1 MGLNKRTQKGCT
13 SHPQLDRIC
22 FGFDFPRHCENSKSA
37 FHRTDIMLLQD
48 QRKSGKGV
56 REAIAMANQAFHL
69 ELNVSSL
76 DFLWALDLDC
86 SLYTMADIN
95 WIIF

>member
-1 MGLNKRTQKGCT
+1 MM
-13 SHPQLDRIC
+13 
-22 FGFDFPRHCENSKSA
+22 F
-37 FHRTDIMLLQD
+37 LQD

-76 DFLWALDLDC
+76 DFLLALDLECCLVPFHDA
-86 SLYTMADIN
+86 MAD
-95 WIIF
+95 FYLLCY